1 MQQLQFK
8 PLGNPRTRHFSVDRF
23 ATRAFQVS
31 NVALLSSYTD
41 SKNTVGTN
49 SRKEIESAREMVARH
64 FNANYHVVFTSGAT
78 AGCKLLA
85 DLFPWESDQSTGRM
99 LFYAASSHNSVVGMR
114 KCAPQFV
121 AFDSDFLTSRT
132 LPPSANDSV
141 AQGSLVCFPAQ
152 CNFSGTKYALENV
165 SLWQSKGFRV
175 LLDAAALVGTSPLD
189 LSQHTPDYVVLSF
202 YKMFGYPTGLGAL
215 LILKTSAAS
224 DLLLNKGY
232 FGGGTVGAVLYD
244 KDWAKLRERLEES
257 LEDGTANFQSIASLK
272 HGFAALNKY
281 GTMEAISRHVF
292 SHAHLLARLL
302 AEMRHWN
309 GAKVVEIYGWSESE
323 LSTNSLAHL
332 AEIHNAHGGVVTL
345 SIRRSDGSWVGHNE
359 VDRLASQ
366 EGFQLRTGC
375 FCNPGACQKFLK
387 LTSETIVGNYE
398 RGHRCWD
405 DNDVINGLPTGAVRV
420 SFPYFCKPSH
430 AVAFASFIRQH
441 FVESVHPVLAAVD
454 RSNSVESTAK
464 LDKICVFPIKSCG
477 GFEVDEWNV
486 TSEGLEYDREW
497 MLVDREGRFVNQK
510 AEPKLSLVST
520 KIEARVLSVSAPGM
534 PLLHIDVDDIP
545 DEELDLQV
553 CGDVCSGR
561 VYPKSVSEWFRSFL
575 GSEPLLLVRN
585 APDSDRKAKSTSTS
599 SDSNELV
606 CDKTVRFVNESQFL
620 IVNRSS
626 MDDLKTRLIASS
638 VEESDRGGE
647 NKEDTANKRLSNMRW
662 NLCVDGTLAYDEDLW
677 ISLSIGPAHRLVV
690 SGDCARCRMIN
701 IDPETG
707 LSCRE
712 PLHTLSTFR
721 RKNGRVVFGVLA
733 VLEPLAEPLPI
744 RVGMP
749 VTIHSRSTTDEL
761 VL

>member
-1 MQQLQFK
+1 M
-8 PLGNPRTRHFSVDRF
+8 
-23 ATRAFQVS
+23 
-31 NVALLSSYTD
+31 
-41 SKNTVGTN
+41 
-49 SRKEIESAREMVARH
+49 AREMVARH
-64 FNANYHVVFTSGAT
+64 FNADYHVVFTSGTT

-85 DLFPWESDQSTGRM
+85 DLYDWESDQSASRTF
-99 LFYAASSHNSVVGMR
+99 FYAASSHNSIVGMR
-114 KCAPQFV
+114 KCAPQFA

-132 LPPSANDSV
+132 LPPSANDFV
-141 AQGSLVCFPAQ
+141 AQGSLICFPAQ
-152 CNFSGTKYALENV
+152 CNFSGTKYPLENV
-165 SLWQSKGFRV
+165 SLWQSKGFKV
-175 LLDAAALVGTSPLD
+175 LLDAAAFVGTSPLD

-215 LILKTSAAS
+215 LIRKSSSTAELARNKT
-224 DLLLNKGY
+224 Y

-244 KDWAKLRERLEES
+244 KDWAMIRERLEES
-257 LEDGTANFQSIASLK
+257 LEDGTANFQAIASLK
-272 HGFAALNKY
+272 HGFAALKKY
-281 GTMEAISRHVF
+281 GSTEAISRHVF
-292 SHAHLLARLL
+292 AHAHLLARLL
-302 AEMRHWN
+302 SEMRHWN
-309 GAKVVEIYGWSESE
+309 GAKVVEIYGWSDSE
-323 LSTNSLAHL
+323 LSKDSLSSL
-332 AEIHNAHGGVVTL
+332 SEMHNNHGGVVTL
-345 SIRRSDGSWVGHNE
+345 SIRKSDGSWVGHNE

-430 AVAFASFIRQH
+430 VTAFASFIRHH
-441 FVESVHPVLAAVD
+441 FVEAVHPIVASVD
-454 RSNSVESTAK
+454 RSSSIETIAR

-520 KIEARVLSVSAPGM
+520 KIEARTLTVSAPGM
-534 PLLHIDVDDIP
+534 PSLLIDLDDIP

-553 CGDVCSGR
+553 CGDVCFGR
-561 VYPKSVSEWFRSFL
+561 VYPQTVSEWFVSFL

-585 APDSDRKAKSTSTS
+585 APNSDRKAKNTCTS
-599 SDSNELV
+599 SESNELV

-626 MDDLKTRLIASS
+626 MDDLKTRLISSS

-647 NKEDTANKRLSNMRW
+647 NKEETANKRLSNMRW
-662 NLCVDGTLAYDEDLW
+662 NLCVDGALKYDEDRW
-677 ISLSIGPAHRLVV
+677 ISLRIGSSHQLVV

-712 PLHTLSTFR
+712 PLHTLSTYR

-744 RVGMP
+744 HVGMP
-749 VTIHSRSTTDEL
+749 VTIHSRLVTDEL
-761 VL
+761 VQ